1 MVAYHREQTNT
12 PLTKLHLSDEMI
24 VLLKRGRINNRLLCK
39 LATHRDFTNLK
50 MRIFQIFLHI
60 LFLTST

>member
-24 VLLKRGRINNRLLCK
+24 VLLKSGRINNRLLCK
-39 LATHRDFTNLK
+39 LATHRDFTN
-50 MRIFQIFLHI
+50 
-60 LFLTST
+60 